1 MQKHQVCASVCM
13 QFSGMDGKERE
24 GGRGSIESWRVKAE
38 LPQTFI
44 NVNNFW
50 KMQKASMF
58 V

>member
-1 MQKHQVCASVCM
+1 M

-44 NVNNFW
+44 NVKKCKKQVCSCDLVEW
-50 KMQKASMF
+50 EREGGREGG
-58 V
+58 